1 LDRKFVLCFFQGSV
15 ANSYILV
22 VYFFQ
27 KYLEIQKLMAEE
39 EEENVKQK
47 KRKRNIIVL
56 ITPTGLYGNFETE
69 MFEKIPGITKTP
81 NIKEKTINNLH
92 LFSFKPPNIYI
103 IIFST
108 AYNNNNNNNNIIMYY
123 MLNNFVGTHY
133 RLADN
138 WFNHIDV
145 SNYSNKQINY
155 LEIGTF
161 YGANIL
167 SVAKTYGLHN
177 DSKLYCID
185 PWEDYDDYPEYKN
198 QQPSIYNSFV
208 NNIENSGVKDKIIIN
223 RGYSN
228 LEIPKFQD
236 DFFDI
241 IYIDG
246 NHEPEYVLEDAVLSF
261 RKLKKNGIMIFDDYG
276 WGGPDLTQKG
286 IDGFLSGYHKRI
298 NYLGER
304 GSQVFIK
311 KI

>member
-1 LDRKFVLCFFQGSV
+1 
-15 ANSYILV
+15 
-22 VYFFQ
+22 
-27 KYLEIQKLMAEE
+27 
-39 EEENVKQK
+39 
-47 KRKRNIIVL
+47 
-56 ITPTGLYGNFETE
+56 
-69 MFEKIPGITKTP
+69 
-81 NIKEKTINNLH
+81 
-92 LFSFKPPNIYI
+92 
-103 IIFST
+103 
-108 AYNNNNNNNNIIMYY
+108 
-123 MLNNFVGTHY
+123 MLKNFVGGQY

-138 WFNHIDV
+138 WFNHIKLSD
-145 SNYSNKQINY
+145 YSNKQINY

-167 SVAKTYGLHN
+167 SVSNSYGLHN

-198 QQPSIYNSFV
+198 QQSTIYNSFI

-236 DFFDI
+236 EFFDI

-246 NHEPEYVLEDAVLSF
+246 NHNPEYVCEDAVLSF

-286 IDGFLSGYHKRI
+286 IDGFLAAYHKRI
-298 NYLGER
+298 KYLGEKTT
-304 GSQVFIK
+304 QVFIK

>member
-1 LDRKFVLCFFQGSV
+1 
-15 ANSYILV
+15 
-22 VYFFQ
+22 
-27 KYLEIQKLMAEE
+27 M
-39 EEENVKQK
+39 
-47 KRKRNIIVL
+47 
-56 ITPTGLYGNFETE
+56 LYNFD
-69 MFEKIPGITKTP
+69 G
-81 NIKEKTINNLH
+81 
-92 LFSFKPPNIYI
+92 
-103 IIFST
+103 
-108 AYNNNNNNNNIIMYY
+108 
-123 MLNNFVGTHY
+123 VQY
-133 RLADN
+133 RLANN
-138 WFNHIDV
+138 WFSKVNVNTYND
-145 SNYSNKQINY
+145 KPINY

-185 PWEDYDDYPEYKN
+185 PWEDYEDYSEYKN
-198 QQPSIYNSFV
+198 QQESIYNKFM
-208 NNIENSGVKDKIIIN
+208 NNVENSGDKSKIIIN

-228 LEIPKFQD
+228 NEIPKLQD

-298 NYLGER
+298 TILGEVQ
-304 GSQVFIK
+304 SQVFIRK
-311 KI
+311 ER